1 MPKPKRNMGASVR
14 RRLINIASERNQPF
28 ERLLT
33 RFVHERLLY
42 RLCMTKHRDRFLL
55 KGAML
60 MMTWFDDPF
69 RPTRDLD
76 LLGTGDSDPDAVI
89 KVFQEVCAV
98 QQDDGV
104 EFDVGA
110 LKIDRIREE
119 TEYGGLRIKTT
130 ATIDGAKVRV
140 AIDIGF
146 GDAVEPAAIETE
158 LPVLLDLPPPRL
170 RVYPR
175 ETVIAE
181 KFQAMVMLGG
191 ANSRMKDLYDIWV
204 LSRTFDFKGD
214 SLARAIAAT
223 FARRKTE
230 IPTERPDAL
239 TRAFA
244 EDPAKIQQWNSFI
257 ADVAFQPGSLVDVI
271 DGLAAFLMPH
281 AAAAR
286 ALDEGESA

>member
-1 MPKPKRNMGASVR
+1 MPKFKRNMGASVR
-14 RRLINIASERNQPF
+14 RRLINIARERKQPF
-28 ERLLT
+28 EQLLT
-33 RFVHERLLY
+33 RYVHERLLY
-42 RLCMTKHRDRFLL
+42 RLSTTKHRDRFLL

-60 MMTWFDDPF
+60 MMTWFDDPL

-76 LLGTGDSDPDAVI
+76 LLGMGDSNPDAVI
-89 KVFQEVCAV
+89 KVFQEVCGVAEE
-98 QQDDGV
+98 DGV
-104 EFDVGA
+104 VFDVGG
-110 LKIDRIREE
+110 LKVDRIREE

-140 AIDIGF
+140 AIDVGF

-158 LPVLLDLPPPRL
+158 LPVLLDMPSPRL

-181 KFQAMVMLGG
+181 KFQAMVMLGR

-204 LSRTFDFKGD
+204 LSRTFEFKGD
-214 SLARAIAAT
+214 SLPRAIAAT

-230 IPTERPDAL
+230 IPIERPDAL

-257 ADVAFQPGSLVDVI
+257 ADVALQPGSLADVI
-271 DGLAAFLMPH
+271 DSLAVFLMLH

-286 ALDEGESA
+286 ALDESA